1 MTKQT
6 IPVLETGMRVKC
18 RNGRMFI
25 VVKEMHRMYEAGG
38 FMELASYSVNGEYCS
53 YGASDPAWDIVSVY
67 EGSIY
72 SGFLDI
78 ENSGKLIWN
87 SHVEEVFAKQQRRYA
102 LHNQLAQIQAELDS
116 LED

>member
-1 MTKQT
+1 MTKQ
-6 IPVLETGMRVKC
+6 IMPALETGMRVKC

-53 YGASDPAWDIVSVY
+53 YGASDPDWDIVLVY

-72 SGFLDI
+72 SSFLNF
-78 ENSGKLIWN
+78 EHSGRLIWN
-87 SHVEEVFAKQQRRYA
+87 SDVEEVFAKQQRRIE
-102 LHNQLAQIQAELDS
+102 LHNQLAAIQAELNS